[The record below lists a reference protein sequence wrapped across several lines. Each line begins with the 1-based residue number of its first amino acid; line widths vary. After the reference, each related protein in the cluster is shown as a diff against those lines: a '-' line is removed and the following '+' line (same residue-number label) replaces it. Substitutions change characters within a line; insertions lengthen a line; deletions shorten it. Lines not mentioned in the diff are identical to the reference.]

1 MEFNLNYTCEHCK
14 TKFQKLGFKRSCKI
28 YKGKYYFYRCNKCSS
43 KINYY
48 KLYNQN
54 RNKIEQIISL
64 IIYNITEKKIQDKVT
79 TMLKEQYIGYY
90 KEIGILF
97 DTVYNSIYD
106 SIDMNRLINK
116 IKEIDNK
123 QSDKI
128 SYPNIKTLQSNL
140 DDIQDNVILSEAEN
154 EIINLLIFDYNDYR
168 ISTKINNFLKEN
180 NKNKYKIKRK
190 IRINNNIEED

>member
-14 TKFQKLGFKRSCKI
+14 TKFQKIGFKRSCKI
-28 YKGKYYFYRCNKCSS
+28 YKGKYHFYQCNKCSS

-64 IIYNITEKKIQDKVT
+64 IICNITEKMIQKKVST
-79 TMLKEQYIGYY
+79 ILKEQYIGYH

-97 DTVYNSIYD
+97 DTTYDSIYKN
-106 SIDMNRLINK
+106 IDMNRLKNK
-116 IKEIDNK
+116 IKEIYNK
-123 QSDKI
+123 QSDDM

-140 DDIQDNVILSEAEN
+140 DDISDDVILSEAEN
-154 EIINLLIFDYNDYR
+154 EIINLLIFDYEDYK
-168 ISTKINNFLKEN
+168 ISIKIYNFIKESYKNNKN
-180 NKNKYKIKRK
+180 NKNK
-190 IRINNNIEED
+190 